1 MVVGESYSPTTTPLG
16 STSPNQP
23 SSPEGGKWKC
33 RAGPIH
39 IPTVLGFG
47 FFKMRESWGEHIFVE
62 RRRETEETQSALD
75 ASLVRSHAREQ
86 SGPEYNC

>member
-1 MVVGESYSPTTTPLG
+1 M
-16 STSPNQP
+16 
-23 SSPEGGKWKC
+23 K
-33 RAGPIH
+33 
-39 IPTVLGFG
+39 
-47 FFKMRESWGEHIFVE
+47 ESWGEHIFVG